1 MIDAFA
7 SGGCFHSRTA
17 MGMFEHVKA
26 AVERGDCLLEW
37 DYTKGE
43 PPAPL
48 LKDCFGS
55 ERRRAKVLNF
65 SIAYGKTAHGLSKD
79 WGVSVA
85 EAKDMVNAWYGDRPE
100 VLAWQ
105 EQTIANAH
113 RTGATR
119 TLMGRYRGLPNIN
132 SRNPAARSHSERA
145 AINTPIQ
152 GGAADIMTLCMLKLR
167 QSDVL
172 KQLGYRMLLQIHDE
186 VILEGPEEFAEQAKA
201 EVVKCMEQPFDDAL
215 PSLLVDLAVDAK
227 TAYTWYDAK

>member
-65 SIAYGKTAHGLSKD
+65 SIAYGKTCLLYTSPSPRDGL
-79 WGVSVA
+79 
-85 EAKDMVNAWYGDRPE
+85 
-100 VLAWQ
+100 L
-105 EQTIANAH
+105 
-113 RTGATR
+113 
-119 TLMGRYRGLPNIN
+119 
-132 SRNPAARSHSERA
+132 SR
-145 AINTPIQ
+145 
-152 GGAADIMTLCMLKLR
+152 M
-167 QSDVL
+167 
-172 KQLGYRMLLQIHDE
+172 
-186 VILEGPEEFAEQAKA
+186 
-201 EVVKCMEQPFDDAL
+201 
-215 PSLLVDLAVDAK
+215 PSSA
-227 TAYTWYDAK
+227 